1 MKRDRFIGIVDR
13 LLRILAHVEFEN
25 QEYLPSK
32 GAVILATNH
41 MSRFDIPLLGITPT
55 RPDIR
60 PLVADK
66 YLENALLRWFSE
78 QAGAIWIDRSRADF
92 TAFREALAFL
102 KEGGCLGI
110 APEGTRS
117 QVGKLLE
124 GKSGTVLLAVKTG
137 VPIVPAGISGTD
149 TAVAVL
155 KKLRRP
161 HLKVKYGEPFTLPPL
176 SREHREEDL
185 QRSTDEV
192 MCRIAALLPER
203 YHGFYSGHPRLKELL
218 GGE

>member
-1 MKRDRFIGIVDR
+1 MKREQFIPMVNRI
-13 LLRILAHVEFEN
+13 LRILAQVEFEN
-25 QEYLPSK
+25 PEYLPSK

-66 YLENALLRWFSE
+66 YLENPFLRWFSE

-92 TAFREALAFL
+92 TAFREALAFI
-102 KEGGCLGI
+102 KQGGCLGI

-117 QVGKLLE
+117 QTGKLLE

-149 TAVAVL
+149 TAVASL
-155 KKLRRP
+155 KKLQRA
-161 HLKVKYGEPFTLPPL
+161 HIKVHYGEPFTLPPL
-176 SREHREEDL
+176 SRENREEDL
-185 QRSTDEV
+185 KRCTDEV
-192 MCRIAALLPER
+192 MCRIAVLLPER
-203 YHGFYSGHPRLKELL
+203 YHGFYAGHPRLKELIEQ
-218 GGE
+218 G